1 MDRSDMQSAMP
12 DVESTQQL
20 DGLEKPVVIYR
31 DQWGIPHIRA
41 ETARDMFF
49 AQGFATAQDRLWH
62 MDYDRHRALGRWA
75 EWIGSEGV
83 ESDVLLRAAGMGR
96 TAKLD
101 YEASSAESKAMIDSY
116 TAGINSFAETTRSLP
131 IEYTILGTTPESWES
146 WHCLTVYK
154 MRNTLLGT
162 YEGKLF
168 RSCMA
173 AAGDGDAIPGFAKIV
188 RGYPRGHLLTVPP
201 GEEFEGKRLDGQDEL
216 RQLLNDIEAVNGN
229 EGNANTDL
237 WRSLDEHGSGS
248 NAWSISGEFTASG
261 LPLVAGDSHRA
272 LDTPSVYYQVHLS
285 CPEFTVVGSSV
296 PGMPGVLHFCHN
308 EHVAWGMTYGAADT
322 QDLFIERFRKAPGG
336 GREYEFV
343 GEWRAAEVLDETI
356 VVDADD
362 DVDLKVTVT
371 HHGPVIA
378 GDPASGWGITISDP
392 GLIEATPWPDA
403 ALAAMRSRS
412 VEELHHAFES
422 WTDRVNN
429 YAVADVHGNFGYL
442 HEGRIPVRDESNG
455 WRAVPG
461 WTGAHEWRGYIPHD
475 ELPRAI
481 NPQVGYTI
489 TCNQRVH
496 DETYRYF
503 VGHTFAPGFRARRVQ
518 TRILELA
525 RGEATPADMAL
536 IHADRISLPARIFTA
551 ALLKAN
557 PSGTGCALEALAL
570 LRQWDYRMDR
580 ELVQPTIY
588 AELRTAVTAE
598 VAGYLFADQ
607 APALLSDDA
616 GAVGHERLLALEI
629 ILALESGD
637 TSLLPEGTD
646 WNEVMRECFA
656 VAIATLQTRLGENVL
671 SWRWRT
677 VHRTAPRHPL
687 SARYPEHAA
696 DLDPPSVIVHGD
708 GDTPLAGSYV
718 HGTYDVSHISVN
730 RYIHDPAD
738 WSNSKWIVPLG
749 ASGHP
754 ASPHYADQAKMWAD
768 VEYIPQLWDWAE
780 IEKEAETAQLLEP
793 RSPRGPQY
801 D

>member
-1 MDRSDMQSAMP
+1 MNRNDMQSALP
-12 DVESTQQL
+12 DVESALQL

-41 ETARDMFF
+41 ETVRDMFF

-101 YEASSAESKAMIDSY
+101 VEASADEARGMIDSY
-116 TAGINSFAETTRSLP
+116 TAGVNAFVETTDSLP
-131 IEYTILGTTPESWES
+131 IEYAILGTTPERWES

-162 YEGKLF
+162 YEGKLY
-168 RSCMA
+168 RSRMA
-173 AAGDGDAIPGFAKIV
+173 ASGDAPGFAKIM

-201 GEEFEGKRLDGQDEL
+201 GDEFEGRRLDGLDEL
-216 RQLLNDIEAVNGN
+216 RRLLDDIEAVNGN
-229 EGNANTDL
+229 ANANL
-237 WRSLDEHGSGS
+237 WRSLYGHESGS

-285 CPEFTVVGSSV
+285 CPEFSVMGSSV
-296 PGMPGVLHFCHN
+296 PGVPGALHFCHN

-322 QDLFIERFRKAPGG
+322 QDLFIERFREAADG
-336 GREYEFV
+336 GREYEFK
-343 GEWRAAEVLDETI
+343 GEWRAAQVLEETI
-356 VVDADD
+356 AVDAGD

-378 GDPASGWGITISDP
+378 GDPASGWGIAISDP
-392 GLIEATPWPDA
+392 GLIEGTPWPDA
-403 ALAAMRSRS
+403 ALDAMRSRS
-412 VEELHHAFES
+412 VEELHHAFEK

-429 YAVADVHGNFGYL
+429 YAVADVHGHFGYL
-442 HEGRIPVRDESNG
+442 HEGRIPVRNESNG

-461 WTGAHEWRGYIPHD
+461 WTGEYEWRGYIPHD

-481 NPQVGYTI
+481 NPEVGYAL
-489 TCNQRVH
+489 TCNQRVR
-496 DETYRYF
+496 DESYRYF
-503 VGHTFAPGFRARRVQ
+503 VGLAFAAGFRARRVQ
-518 TRILELA
+518 SRILELT
-525 RGEATPADMAL
+525 RNETKPSDMAR
-536 IHADRISLPARIFTA
+536 IHGDRISQPARIFTE
-551 ALLKAN
+551 ALLKAA
-557 PSGTGCALEALAL
+557 PSEDGCAGEALAL

-588 AELRTAVTAE
+588 AELRTEVTAE

-616 GAVGHERLLALEI
+616 GAVAHERLLALEI
-629 ILALESGD
+629 MLALESGD
-637 TSLLPEGTD
+637 TSLLPKGTD
-646 WNEVMRECFA
+646 WSQLMRERFA
-656 VAIATLQTRLGENVL
+656 VAVARLRGRLGEDVA
-671 SWRWRT
+671 SWRWRA
-677 VHRTAPRHPL
+677 VHRTRPRHPL
-687 SARYPEHAA
+687 SARYSQHAA
-696 DLDPPSVIVHGD
+696 HLDPPSVPVHGD
-708 GDTPLAGSYV
+708 GDTPLAGNYL
-718 HGTYDVSHISVN
+718 HGTYDASHISVN
-730 RYIHDPAD
+730 RYIHDPSD

-754 ASPHYADQAKMWAD
+754 ASPHYADQAQMWAD

-780 IEKEAETAQLLEP
+780 IEEEAETVQLLEP
-793 RSPRGPQY
+793 R
-801 D
+801 